1 MIIEIEDEE
10 INYEESC
17 HSLCYKPLIM
27 PPGAGGGQGGFDM
40 PSGVDGGQRD
50 MKHFSLTN

>member
-1 MIIEIEDEE
+1 MKKMKK

-17 HSLCYKPLIM
+17 HILCYKPLIM